1 MLYENGVQIWDVKE
15 MEMINER
22 RSPMDM
28 VKVEDVEWASS
39 DRVVMMGQDG
49 AVRLVG
55 LTLGGTSSPALSY
68 GREQNVAC
76 MALLPRNTFRGIS
89 RSLASRLWAEGE
101 DLRKIITAGLTD
113 KQLKVAEAVVEYLGE
128 EFMIAVSDGG
138 VPLTERY
145 LLVSLALGLMF
156 ETEMWRMM
164 VEQEAGRPLSRHYH
178 VMADKETFMERQEE
192 LSRLHMTRAVERMN
206 RVRMPRFLF
215 LFFLF

>member
-1 MLYENGVQIWDVKE
+1 
-15 MEMINER
+15 
-22 RSPMDM
+22 MDM

-138 VPLTERY
+138 VPLTIF
-145 LLVSLALGLMF
+145 SSPWPLG
-156 ETEMWRMM
+156 
-164 VEQEAGRPLSRHYH
+164 
-178 VMADKETFMERQEE
+178 
-192 LSRLHMTRAVERMN
+192 
-206 RVRMPRFLF
+206 
-215 LFFLF
+215 